1 VIAFSKSGSQYM
13 GDVLLGLIGQGGCY
27 SLCLVVP
34 AVYEVSHWSC
44 CPDCCSY
51 RYRGVSSTGMSF
63 RPSTYSS
70 TGGGYNDRDDDRYGG
85 SYGGSRGGRDDYD
98 SYGGGSRDGDRYR
111 DDDRSGRDKDRY
123 KDDGYGG
130 DRDRYVDDYSTKGSF
145 NDKYESGA
153 TSDRDRD
160 RGYDDDDRYSSR
172 QSNKAKG
179 APPAYEDT
187 VQTDDQEDDR

>member
-1 VIAFSKSGSQYM
+1 MTDRPGRLVQS
-13 GDVLLGLIGQGGCY
+13 VLGGTCA
-27 SLCLVVP
+27 

-44 CPDCCSY
+44 CPDCCFY

-130 DRDRYVDDYSTKGSF
+130 DRDRNIDDYSTKGSF
-145 NDKYESGA
+145 NDKYDSGA

-172 QSNKAKG
+172 CNMAPISLCFSCLVFSIQFGSNSPYGELLFCVKIFS
-179 APPAYEDT
+179 YT
-187 VQTDDQEDDR
+187 L